1 MNTQTIIEMKGQVE
15 TKFDPWHAHNIHLQ
29 GDVYTM
35 APRIIGDEVKLRR
48 ITQIVFD
55 LAGGSVRGLRVLDLA
70 CGEGIYGI
78 EFARQGANVVG
89 IEGRE
94 ANIEKAR
101 FVKRSLALDNLDL
114 MQDDVRNLS
123 VEKYG
128 QFDVV
133 LCLGLLYHLDAPD
146 VFAFARKLG
155 EICKRIC
162 IVDTR
167 VTLKPK
173 MSMAYDSKTYH
184 GTRGEEH
191 DATDSTQTKT
201 TRLGASLDNNDNFWL
216 SRPTIYNLLSDA
228 GFTSVFEC
236 HIPAEPKKPENRM
249 TFIGIKGSPC
259 HLLNAPLMAAQPL
272 DRMPERPLRE
282 NSVPFDFVRSM
293 SHLLPRRA
301 RRVGKRMLGLENPLT

>member
-1 MNTQTIIEMKGQVE
+1 MDTQAMLEMKGQVE
-15 TKFDPWHAHNIHLQ
+15 RSFNPWHAHNIHLQ
-29 GDVYTM
+29 DDVYTI

-48 ITQIVFD
+48 ITQVVFD

-78 EFARQGANVVG
+78 EFARQGANVMG

-114 MQDDVRNLS
+114 VQDDVRNLS

-146 VFAFARKLG
+146 VFAFARTLG
-155 EICKRIC
+155 EVCKRIC

-167 VTLKPK
+167 VTLKAK
-173 MSMAYDSKTYH
+173 MSMAYDSKTYY

-191 DATDSTQTKT
+191 DSTDSAQTKAV
-201 TRLGASLDNNDNFWL
+201 RLGASLDNNDNFWL

-228 GFTSVFEC
+228 GFTSVYEC
-236 HIPAEPKKPENRM
+236 HTPAEPNKPANRM
-249 TFIGIKGSPC
+249 TFIGIKGEPC
-259 HLLNAPLMAAQPL
+259 RLLNAPLMVSHPR
-272 DRMPERPLRE
+272 DRMPEQPRRE
-282 NSVPFDFVRSM
+282 NSVPFDMVRGM
-293 SHLLPRRA
+293 SHLLPRKA
-301 RRVGKRMLGLENPLT
+301 RRIGRRLLGLDNPLT

>member
-1 MNTQTIIEMKGQVE
+1 MNTQSIIEMKGQVE
-15 TKFDPWHAHNIHLQ
+15 SKYDAWHAHNIHLRD
-29 GDVYTM
+29 DVYTM
-35 APRIIGDEVKLRR
+35 ASRIIGDEVKLRR
-48 ITQIVFD
+48 IAQIVLD

-101 FVKRSLALDNLDL
+101 FVKCALSLDNLDL
-114 MQDDVRNLS
+114 VQDDVRNLS
-123 VEKYG
+123 AEKYG

-146 VFAFARKLG
+146 VFAFAGRLG
-155 EICKRIC
+155 EVSKRIC

-167 VTLKPK
+167 LTLKAK
-173 MSMAYDSKTYH
+173 MSLSYDRKLYY

-191 DATDSTQTKT
+191 DATDSAQTKK

-236 HIPAEPKKPENRM
+236 HIPAEPKKPANRM

-259 HLLNAPLMAAQPL
+259 RLLNAPLMAAQPL

-282 NSVPFDFVRSM
+282 NSVPFDFVRSA

-301 RRVGKRMLGLENPLT
+301 RRIGKRLLGLENPLT